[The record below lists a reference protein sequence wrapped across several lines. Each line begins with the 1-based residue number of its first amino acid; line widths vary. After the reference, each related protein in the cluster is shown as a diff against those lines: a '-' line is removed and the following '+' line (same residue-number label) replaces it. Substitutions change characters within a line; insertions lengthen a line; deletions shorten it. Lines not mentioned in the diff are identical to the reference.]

1 MKIQLTEQIWLN
13 DQGQCTT
20 QQLAEV
26 SGLSEQ
32 ELSGLIDHNFLVPAD
47 VHAMPKTFPLHAI
60 VMANRA
66 RRLRDDFELESNGL
80 LLVLSLLGRIEAL
93 QEQVQALKS
102 G

>member
-20 QQLAEV
+20 QQLTEV

-32 ELSGLIDHNFLVPAD
+32 ELSGLIDHHFLVPAD
-47 VHAMPKTFPLHAI
+47 AQAIPKTFPLHAI

-80 LLVLSLLGRIEAL
+80 LLVLSLLDRIEAL
-93 QEQVQALKS
+93 QEQLKALQV